1 MGSVTSGNGPDVA
14 RPRNEMPTTTAG
26 PRLLLKRMREIM
38 VERISPQARLDKIV
52 SLIAANMVA
61 EVCSIYLAKQGG
73 WLELF
78 ATEGLNAAAVH
89 KTRLKLGE
97 GIVGDVAL
105 NGRPLNLSDAPA
117 HPSFSYRPETG
128 EDPYQ
133 SMLGVPILRG
143 PKAVGVLAVQNRT
156 HRHYGEEEVEA
167 LQTIAMVLA
176 EMVVS
181 GSLVDLGEI
190 DAGLKRDR
198 PWRGQGV
205 SFCEGIAMG
214 RAVLHEPRVKVE
226 KLIADDVASERQRL
240 DKAIAEL
247 RTAIDAMLETD
258 DTLITGETR
267 DVLEAYRM
275 FAHDRGWLTRLRE
288 AVMSGLTAEAAVERV
303 QNDTRA
309 RMARLTDPLIKERL
323 HDLDDLANRLLRHL
337 TGKADTSAH
346 EALPQDTLLFARS
359 MGPAELLDYDRTKIR
374 GLVLEE
380 GSPTSHVAIV
390 ARALDIPV
398 VGRLENVLEQIESG
412 DWVIADGDTADVH
425 IRPAHDVR
433 EAYRHKLALRAQR
446 QAAFA
451 AMRLQPAVTKDGERI
466 RLLMNAGLLA
476 DLPHLEETGAE
487 GIGLFRTELQ
497 FMISPEMPR
506 LKNLVDLYTAV
517 LDGAGGKPVV
527 FRTLDLGGDKVL
539 PYARPQSEDNPAMGW
554 RAIRMTLDRPALL
567 RYQIRALLKAAKG
580 RDLDLMF
587 PMVAEVA
594 EFRTAR
600 ALVDRE
606 LERLARVNGEPP
618 RKVRVGTML
627 EVPALAFQLPSLLS
641 VADFISVGSNDLMQF
656 FFASDRGNPRLGS
669 RYDLLSP
676 SMLNFLKGIVDAA
689 RVRGVP
695 VTLCGEMAGRPLEA
709 MALIGLGFRSLSM
722 APAAIGP
729 VKQMLLAVNTGRLAS
744 FMADLSDRAEH
755 SLREQLK
762 QLAIEER
769 VPV

>member
-1 MGSVTSGNGPDVA
+1 MA
-14 RPRNEMPTTTAG
+14 TTTAG

-38 VERISPQARLDKIV
+38 VERISPQERLDKIV

-61 EVCSIYLAKQGG
+61 EVCSIYLTKAGG
-73 WLELF
+73 LELF
-78 ATEGLNAAAVH
+78 ATEGLNPSAVH
-89 KTRLKLGE
+89 ATRLKIGE
-97 GIVGDVAL
+97 GVIGDVAQ
-105 NGRPLNLSDAPA
+105 NARPLNLSDAPS

-143 PKAVGVLAVQNRT
+143 GRSLGVVAVQNRT

-167 LQTIAMVLA
+167 LQTVAMVLA

-181 GSLVDLGEI
+181 GSLVDLGDI
-190 DAGLKRDR
+190 DANLKRDR
-198 PWRGQGV
+198 PWGGKGV

-226 KLIADDVASERQRL
+226 RLIAEDTVGERERL
-240 DKAIAEL
+240 NKAIDEL
-247 RTAIDAMLETD
+247 RQSLDAMLAAED
-258 DTLITGETR
+258 SVITGETR
-267 DVLEAYRM
+267 EVLEAYRM
-275 FAHDRGWLTRLRE
+275 FANDKGWTTKLRE
-288 AVMSGLTAEAAVERV
+288 AVMTGLTAEAAVERV

-309 RMARLTDPLIKERL
+309 RMQRQTDPLIRDRL

-346 EALPQDTLLFARS
+346 EALPADTMLFARS
-359 MGPAELLDYDRTKIR
+359 MGPAELLDYDRSKLR

-390 ARALDIPV
+390 ARALDIPLI
-398 VGRLENVLEQIESG
+398 GRVEGILDQIEPG

-451 AMRLQPAVTKDGERI
+451 AMRLQPAITKDGQRI
-466 RLLMNAGLLA
+466 RLLMNAGLVA
-476 DLPHLEETGAE
+476 DLPHLDETGAE

-497 FMISPEMPR
+497 LMISSALPR
-506 LKNLVDLYTAV
+506 LQHMVDLYSNI
-517 LDGAGGKPVV
+517 LDGAAGKPVV

-539 PYARPQSEDNPAMGW
+539 PYARPLSEENPAMGW

-567 RYQIRALLKAAKG
+567 RFQIRALLKAAKG

-594 EFRTAR
+594 EFRQAR

-606 LERLARVNGEPP
+606 LERLARNKEQPP
-618 RKVRVGTML
+618 RKLRVGTML
-627 EVPALAFQLPSLLS
+627 EVPALAFQLPALLS
-641 VADFISVGSNDLMQF
+641 VVDFISVGSNDLMQF
-656 FFASDRGNPRLGS
+656 FFASDRGNPRLGQ
-669 RYDLLSP
+669 RYDQLSP
-676 SMLNFLKGIVDAA
+676 SMLNFLKGISDAA
-689 RVRGVP
+689 KLRGVP

-709 MALIGLGFRSLSM
+709 MALIGMGFRSLSM
-722 APAAIGP
+722 APASIGP
-729 VKQMLLAVNTGRLAS
+729 VKQMIMSLDLAR
-744 FMADLSDRAEH
+744 LSDTMAVLYGSSDH
-755 SLREQLK
+755 SLREHLRQF
-762 QLAIEER
+762 AINER
-769 VPV
+769 VPI

>member
-1 MGSVTSGNGPDVA
+1 MH
-14 RPRNEMPTTTAG
+14 TAG
-26 PRLLLKRMREIM
+26 PRLLLKKMHEIM
-38 VERISPQARLDKIV
+38 VERISAQARLDKIV
-52 SLIAANMVA
+52 KHIAANMVA
-61 EVCSIYLAKQGG
+61 EVCSIYLMKAGG
-73 WLELF
+73 TLELF
-78 ATEGLNAAAVH
+78 ATEGLNKSAVH
-89 KTRLKLGE
+89 ATRLKKGE
-97 GIVGDVAL
+97 GIIGDVAQHA
-105 NGRPLNLSDAPA
+105 RPLNLSDAPS

-133 SMLGVPILRG
+133 SMLGVPILRTG
-143 PKAVGVLAVQNRT
+143 GGTLGVLAVQNRT
-156 HRHYGEEEVEA
+156 HRQYGDEEVEA
-167 LQTIAMVLA
+167 LQTVAMVLA

-181 GSLVDLGEI
+181 GSLVDLNELDLGP
-190 DAGLKRDR
+190 KRDR

-226 KLIADDVASERQRL
+226 KLIADDSLAERDRL
-240 DKAIAEL
+240 DRAIADL
-247 RTAIDAMLETD
+247 RRAIDVMLAAED
-258 DTLITGETR
+258 AVITGETR

-275 FAHDRGWLTRLRE
+275 FAHDRGWITKLRE
-288 AVMSGLTAEAAVERV
+288 AVMTGLTAEAAVERV

-309 RMARLTDPLIKERL
+309 RMARQTDQMLKERL

-337 TGKADTSAH
+337 TGKADTAAH
-346 EALPQDTLLFARS
+346 DTLPADTLLFART
-359 MGPAELLDYDRTKIR
+359 MGPAELLDYDRTKLR

-380 GSPTSHVAIV
+380 GSPTSHVSIV
-390 ARALDIPV
+390 ARALDIPLI
-398 VGRLENVLEQIESG
+398 GRIEGVLDQIEAG
-412 DWVIADGDTADVH
+412 DWVIADGDTAEIH

-451 AMRLQPAVTKDGERI
+451 AMRLQPSVSKDGERI
-466 RLLMNAGLLA
+466 RLLMNAGLIA
-476 DLPHLEETGAE
+476 DIAHLEETGAE

-506 LKNLVDLYTAV
+506 LQNLVGLYTAV
-517 LDGAGGKPVV
+517 LDAAQGKPVV

-539 PYARPQSEDNPAMGW
+539 PYARPLVEENPAMGW

-567 RYQIRALLKAAKG
+567 RYQIRALLKAGAG

-594 EFRTAR
+594 EFRQAR
-600 ALVDRE
+600 TLVDRE
-606 LERLARVNGEPP
+606 LERLARINETPP

-627 EVPALAFQLPSLLS
+627 EVPALAFQMKALLS
-641 VADFISVGSNDLMQF
+641 TVDFISIGSNDLMQF

-676 SMLNFLKGIVDAA
+676 PMLNFLKGIVEPA
-689 RVRGVP
+689 RARGVP

-722 APAAIGP
+722 APASVGP
-729 VKQMLLAVNTGRLAS
+729 VKQMILGLDHARLAG
-744 FMADLSDRAEH
+744 FMAGLYDSTDH

-762 QLAIEER
+762 QFAINER
-769 VPV
+769 VPI

>member
-1 MGSVTSGNGPDVA
+1 
-14 RPRNEMPTTTAG
+14 
-26 PRLLLKRMREIM
+26 
-38 VERISPQARLDKIV
+38 
-52 SLIAANMVA
+52 
-61 EVCSIYLAKQGG
+61 
-73 WLELF
+73 
-78 ATEGLNAAAVH
+78 
-89 KTRLKLGE
+89 
-97 GIVGDVAL
+97 
-105 NGRPLNLSDAPA
+105 
-117 HPSFSYRPETG
+117 
-128 EDPYQ
+128 
-133 SMLGVPILRG
+133 
-143 PKAVGVLAVQNRT
+143 
-156 HRHYGEEEVEA
+156 
-167 LQTIAMVLA
+167 
-176 EMVVS
+176 
-181 GSLVDLGEI
+181 
-190 DAGLKRDR
+190 
-198 PWRGQGV
+198 
-205 SFCEGIAMG
+205 MG

-226 KLIADDVASERQRL
+226 KLIADDVVVERQRL
-240 DKAIAEL
+240 DAAIAEL
-247 RTAIDAMLETD
+247 RDSLDAMLASE
-258 DTLITGETR
+258 DTVITGETR

-275 FAHDRGWLTRLRE
+275 FAHDRGWLTKLRE
-288 AVMSGLTAEAAVERV
+288 AVASGLTAEAAVERV

-309 RMARLTDPLIKERL
+309 RMARLIDPLIKERL

-346 EALPQDTLLFARS
+346 EALPADTLLFART
-359 MGPAELLDYDRTKIR
+359 MGPAELLDYDRTKLR

-390 ARALDIPV
+390 AHALDIPV
-398 VGRLENVLEQIESG
+398 VGRIENVLEQVEAG
-412 DWVIADGDTADVH
+412 DWVIADGDTAEIH

-451 AMRLQPAVTKDGERI
+451 AMRTQPSITKDGERV

-487 GIGLFRTELQ
+487 GIGLFRTELH
-497 FMISPEMPR
+497 FMISSTMPR

-517 LDGAGGKPVV
+517 LDGAAGKPVV

-539 PYARPQSEDNPAMGW
+539 PYARPLPEENPAMGW

-567 RYQIRALLKAAKG
+567 RYQIRALLKAATG
-580 RDLDLMF
+580 RDIDLMF

-594 EFRTAR
+594 EFRAAR

-606 LERLARVNGEPP
+606 LERIAQMKADPP

-627 EVPALAFQLPSLLS
+627 EVPALAFQLPALLS
-641 VADFISVGSNDLMQF
+641 SVDFISVGSNDLMQF
-656 FFASDRGNPRLGS
+656 FFASDRGNPRLGG

-676 SMLNFLKGIVDAA
+676 PMLNFLKGIVDASRA
-689 RVRGVP
+689 RGVP

-722 APAAIGP
+722 APASIGP
-729 VKQMLLAVNTGRLAS
+729 VKQMLLALNTGKLAS
-744 FMADLSDRAEH
+744 SMSDLYDRSEH

-762 QLAIEER
+762 QLAINER

>member
-1 MGSVTSGNGPDVA
+1 MA
-14 RPRNEMPTTTAG
+14 PTTTG
-26 PRLLLKRMREIM
+26 PWLLLKRMREIM
-38 VERISPQARLDKIV
+38 REHTSAQSRLDKIV

-61 EVCSIYLAKQGG
+61 EVCSIYLARSGD

-78 ATEGLNAAAVH
+78 ATEGLNKAAVH
-89 KTRLKLGE
+89 KTRLRRGE
-97 GIVGDVAL
+97 GIIGDIAL
-105 NGRPLNLSDAPA
+105 NARPLNLSDAPH

-128 EDPYQ
+128 EEIYQ

-143 PKAVGVLAVQNRT
+143 HRAIGVLAVQNAAP
-156 HRHYGEEEVEA
+156 RHYGDEEVEA
-167 LQTIAMVLA
+167 LSTVAMVLA
-176 EMVVS
+176 EMVIS
-181 GSLVDLGEI
+181 GALI
-190 DAGLKRDR
+190 DPAELDPSLKRDR

-205 SFCEGIAMG
+205 PFCEGIAVG
-214 RAVLHEPRVKVE
+214 RAVLHQPRVKVE
-226 KLIADDVASERQRL
+226 KLIADDIPAERERLDAAIADLRASLDALLASE
-240 DKAIAEL
+240 
-247 RTAIDAMLETD
+247 
-258 DTLITGETR
+258 DTVITGETR

-275 FAHDRGWLTRLRE
+275 FAYDRGWTTKLRE
-288 AVMSGLTAEAAVERV
+288 AVLSGLTAEGAVERV

-309 RMARLTDPLIKERL
+309 RMARLADPLIKERL
-323 HDLDDLANRLLRHL
+323 HDLEDLANRLLRHL
-337 TGKADTSAH
+337 VGKADTSAH
-346 EALPQDTLLFARS
+346 EALPSDAVLFART

-398 VGRLENVLEQIESG
+398 VGRLENVLDQVEQN
-412 DWVIADGDTADVH
+412 DWIIADGDTADVH
-425 IRPAHDVR
+425 VRPAHEVR

-451 AMRLQPAVTKDGERI
+451 AQRLQPAITKDGEHVK
-466 RLLMNAGLLA
+466 LLMNAGLIA

-497 FMISPEMPR
+497 FMISSEMPR
-506 LKNLVDLYTAV
+506 QQQLVDLYSAV
-517 LDGAGGKPVV
+517 LDGAAGKPVV

-539 PYARPQSEDNPAMGW
+539 PYARPASEENPAMGW
-554 RAIRMTLDRPALL
+554 RAIRVTLDRPALL

-594 EFRTAR
+594 EFRAAR

-606 LERLARVNGEPP
+606 LERLAQIKAQPP
-618 RKVRVGTML
+618 RKIRVGTML
-627 EVPALAFQLPSLLS
+627 EVPALAFQLPALLAS
-641 VADFISVGSNDLMQF
+641 ADFISVGSNDLMQF
-656 FFASDRGNPRLGS
+656 FFACDRGNPRLGT

-676 SMLNFLKGIVDAA
+676 PMLNFLKGIIDAA
-689 RVRGVP
+689 RAKGVP

-722 APAAIGP
+722 APASIGP
-729 VKQMLLAVNTGRLAS
+729 VKQMLLALNTGHLAS
-744 FMADLSDRAEH
+744 AMADMRDRSEH
-755 SLREQLK
+755 SLREQLRR
-762 QLAIEER
+762 LAIAER

>member
-1 MGSVTSGNGPDVA
+1 MA
-14 RPRNEMPTTTAG
+14 PTTTG
-26 PRLLLKRMREIM
+26 PWLLMKRMREIM
-38 VERISPQARLDKIV
+38 REHTSAQARLDKIV

-61 EVCSIYLAKQGG
+61 EVCSIYLAKPGE

-78 ATEGLNAAAVH
+78 ATEGLNKAAVH
-89 KTRLKLGE
+89 KTRLKRGE
-97 GIVGDVAL
+97 GIIGDIAL
-105 NGRPLNLSDAPA
+105 NARPLNLSDAPH

-128 EDPYQ
+128 EEIYQ

-143 PKAVGVLAVQNRT
+143 HRAIGVLAVQNAAP
-156 HRHYGEEEVEA
+156 RHYGDEEVEA
-167 LQTIAMVLA
+167 LSTIAMVLA

-181 GSLVDLGEI
+181 GALI
-190 DAGLKRDR
+190 DPAELDPSLKRDR

-205 SFCEGIAMG
+205 SFCEGVAVG

-226 KLIADDVASERQRL
+226 KLIADDIPAERERL
-240 DKAIAEL
+240 DAAIAEL
-247 RTAIDAMLETD
+247 RASLDALLASE
-258 DTLITGETR
+258 DTVITGETR

-275 FAHDRGWLTRLRE
+275 FAYDRGWTTKLRE
-288 AVMSGLTAEAAVERV
+288 AVLSGLTAEGAVERV

-309 RMARLTDPLIKERL
+309 RMARLADPLIKERL
-323 HDLDDLANRLLRHL
+323 HDLEDLANRLLRHL
-337 TGKADTSAH
+337 VGKADTSAH
-346 EALPQDTLLFARS
+346 EALPSDTVLFART

-398 VGRLENVLEQIESG
+398 VGRLENVLDQVEQN
-412 DWVIADGDTADVH
+412 DWIIADGDTADVH
-425 IRPAHDVR
+425 VRPAHEVR

-446 QAAFA
+446 QATFA
-451 AMRLQPAVTKDGERI
+451 AMRLQPAITKDGEHI
-466 RLLMNAGLLA
+466 KLLMNAGLIA

-497 FMISPEMPR
+497 FMISSEMPR
-506 LKNLVDLYTAV
+506 LQQLVDLYAAV
-517 LDGAGGKPVV
+517 LDGAAGKPVV

-539 PYARPQSEDNPAMGW
+539 PYARPVSEENPAMGW
-554 RAIRMTLDRPALL
+554 RAIRVTLDRPALL

-594 EFRTAR
+594 EFRAAR

-606 LERLARVNGEPP
+606 LERLAQTKAQPP
-618 RKVRVGTML
+618 RKIRVGTML
-627 EVPALAFQLPSLLS
+627 EVPALAFQMPALLAS
-641 VADFISVGSNDLMQF
+641 ADFISVGSNDLMQF
-656 FFASDRGNPRLGS
+656 FFACDRGNPRLGT

-676 SMLNFLKGIVDAA
+676 PMLNFLKGIIEAA
-689 RVRGVP
+689 RAKGVP

-722 APAAIGP
+722 APASIGP
-729 VKQMLLAVNTGRLAS
+729 VKQMLLALNTGHLAS
-744 FMADLSDRAEH
+744 AMADMRDRSEH
-755 SLREQLK
+755 SLREQLR
-762 QLAIEER
+762 QLAIAER

>member
-1 MGSVTSGNGPDVA
+1 
-14 RPRNEMPTTTAG
+14 MPATAG
-26 PRLLLKRMREIM
+26 PRLLLKRMHDIM
-38 VERISPQARLDKIV
+38 VERISPQLRLDKIV
-52 SLIAANMVA
+52 QLIASNMVA
-61 EVCSIYLAKQGG
+61 EVCSIYLAKPGG

-78 ATEGLNAAAVH
+78 ATEGLNKAAVH
-89 KTRLKLGE
+89 KTRLKMGE

-143 PKAVGVLAVQNRT
+143 PRAVGVVAVQNRT

-190 DAGLKRDR
+190 DAGPKRDR

-205 SFCEGIAMG
+205 PFCEGIAMG

-226 KLIADDVASERQRL
+226 KLIADDVVVERQRL
-240 DKAIAEL
+240 DAAIAEL
-247 RTAIDAMLETD
+247 RDSLDAMLASE
-258 DTLITGETR
+258 DTVITGETR

-275 FAHDRGWLTRLRE
+275 FAHDRGWLTKLRE
-288 AVMSGLTAEAAVERV
+288 AVASGLTAEAAVERV

-309 RMARLTDPLIKERL
+309 RMARLIDPLIKERL

-346 EALPQDTLLFARS
+346 EALPADTLLFART
-359 MGPAELLDYDRTKIR
+359 MGPAELLDYDRTKLR

-398 VGRLENVLEQIESG
+398 VGRIENVLEQVEAG
-412 DWVIADGDTADVH
+412 DWVIADGDTAEIH

-451 AMRLQPAVTKDGERI
+451 AMRTQPSITKDGERV

-487 GIGLFRTELQ
+487 GIGLFRTELH
-497 FMISPEMPR
+497 FMISSTMPR

-517 LDGAGGKPVV
+517 LDGAAGKPVV

-539 PYARPQSEDNPAMGW
+539 PYARPLPEENPAMGW

-567 RYQIRALLKAAKG
+567 RYQIRALLKAATG
-580 RDLDLMF
+580 RDIDLMF

-594 EFRTAR
+594 EFRAAR

-606 LERLARVNGEPP
+606 LERIAQMKADPP

-627 EVPALAFQLPSLLS
+627 EVPALAFQLPALLS
-641 VADFISVGSNDLMQF
+641 SVDFISVGSNDLMQF
-656 FFASDRGNPRLGS
+656 FFASDRGNPRLGG

-676 SMLNFLKGIVDAA
+676 PMLNFLKGIVDASRA
-689 RVRGVP
+689 RGVP

-722 APAAIGP
+722 APASIGP
-729 VKQMLLAVNTGRLAS
+729 VKQMLLALNTGKLAS
-744 FMADLSDRAEH
+744 SMSDLYDRSEH

-762 QLAIEER
+762 QLAINER